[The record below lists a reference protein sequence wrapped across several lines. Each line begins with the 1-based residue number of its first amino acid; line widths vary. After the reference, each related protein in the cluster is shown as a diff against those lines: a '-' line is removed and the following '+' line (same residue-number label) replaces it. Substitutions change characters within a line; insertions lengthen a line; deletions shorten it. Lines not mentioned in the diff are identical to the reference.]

1 MFGIFYF
8 YRMSLFKNPGF
19 VLRIGIA
26 IAYVLLGISLFF
38 IKNFSLIPSDT
49 LKFALAALLI
59 AYGIFRGYRA
69 VKMYS
74 DIQN

>member
-8 YRMSLFKNPGF
+8 YQMSLFKNPGF

-26 IAYVLLGISLFF
+26 MAYILLGISLFF
-38 IKNFSLIPSDT
+38 IKNFSPIPSDT
-49 LKFALAALLI
+49 LKFALAILLI
-59 AYGIFRGYRA
+59 GYGFFRGYRA
-69 VKMYS
+69 VKLYS